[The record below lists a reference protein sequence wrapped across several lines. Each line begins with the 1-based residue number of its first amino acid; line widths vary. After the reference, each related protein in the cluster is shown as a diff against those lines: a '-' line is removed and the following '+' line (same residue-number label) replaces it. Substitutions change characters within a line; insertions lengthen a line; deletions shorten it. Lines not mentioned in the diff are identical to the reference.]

1 MKTQILSV
9 TPQSLAYAKELIEAG
24 EVVAFHTETVYGLG
38 ADARNDAAVQ
48 KIFALKG
55 RPADNPLI
63 AHVHA
68 GFDITAL
75 VETPAYTV
83 RLREKFLP
91 GPLTM
96 VYPSKGR
103 VSRFVSSGLPT
114 LSLRV
119 PSSSVAQAFLRTVDI
134 PITALVE
141 TPAYTVRLREK
152 FLPGPLTMVYP
163 SKGRVS
169 RFVSSGLPTLSLRVP
184 SSSVAQAFLRTV
196 DIPIAAP
203 SANRS
208 KHVSPVTAQHV
219 ADDFDGDIPLI
230 LDGGPCTGGIESTV
244 LDCTGDVPSILRAGL
259 VTREMIA
266 AEVGACEV
274 YVPHEGEKPK
284 SPGMAYKHYAPSC
297 RTAFFTAREAEQAI
311 RCYLTEQGRGGTPY
325 FLCEH
330 SFLTEHPEYRALD
343 LGETPWEMAAR
354 LYAHLRT
361 GERCATLL
369 IGIEPKQDGGVMDGI
384 KNRLL
389 RAFGRSEIREKDV

>member
-134 PITALVE
+134 PL
-141 TPAYTVRLREK
+141 PA
-152 FLPGPLTMVYP
+152 P
-163 SKGRVS
+163 S
-169 RFVSSGLPTLSLRVP
+169 PN
-184 SSSVAQAFLRTV
+184 RTQH
-196 DIPIAAP
+196 AAP
-203 SANRS
+203 SRRRTS
-208 KHVSPVTAQHV
+208 RTSSTAI
-219 ADDFDGDIPLI
+219 FRL
-230 LDGGPCTGGIESTV
+230 
-244 LDCTGDVPSILRAGL
+244 
-259 VTREMIA
+259 
-266 AEVGACEV
+266 
-274 YVPHEGEKPK
+274 
-284 SPGMAYKHYAPSC
+284 
-297 RTAFFTAREAEQAI
+297 
-311 RCYLTEQGRGGTPY
+311 
-325 FLCEH
+325 
-330 SFLTEHPEYRALD
+330 FLTEVRVRAASKVRS
-343 LGETPWEMAAR
+343 WIAR
-354 LYAHLRT
+354 ATSRPS
-361 GERCATLL
+361 CAP
-369 IGIEPKQDGGVMDGI
+369 GW
-384 KNRLL
+384 
-389 RAFGRSEIREKDV
+389 

>member
-9 TPQSLAYAKELIEAG
+9 TPQSLAYAKELIASG

-38 ADARNDAAVQ
+38 ADARNDQAVK
-48 KIFALKG
+48 KIFTLKG

-63 AHVHA
+63 AHIHT
-68 GFDITAL
+68 GYDISSL
-75 VETPAYTV
+75 VETPPYTA

-96 VYPSKGR
+96 VYPSKGK
-103 VSRFVSSGLPT
+103 VSSYVSCGLTT

-119 PSSSVAQAFLRTVDI
+119 PSSPTAQAFLK
-134 PITALVE
+134 A
-141 TPAYTVRLREK
+141 
-152 FLPGPLTMVYP
+152 
-163 SKGRVS
+163 
-169 RFVSSGLPTLSLRVP
+169 
-184 SSSVAQAFLRTV
+184 V

-230 LDGGPCTGGIESTV
+230 LDGGVCTGGIESTV
-244 LDCTGDVPSILRAGL
+244 LDCTGKIPSILRAGL
-259 VTREMIA
+259 VTKEMIA
-266 AEVGACEV
+266 AEVGACDV
-274 YVPHEGEKPK
+274 YVPQEGEKPK

-297 RTAFFTAREAEQAI
+297 RTAFFNKEEWENAI
-311 RCYLTEQGRGGTPY
+311 KCYLTEQGKGGTPF

-330 SFLTEHPEYRALD
+330 SFVEEHPGLHALD
-343 LGETPWEMAAR
+343 LGETPEEMAAR

-369 IGIEPKQDGGVMDGI
+369 IGIEPRQSGGVMDGVR
-384 KNRLL
+384 NRML
-389 RAFGRSEIREKDV
+389 RAFGQSEKRGARS